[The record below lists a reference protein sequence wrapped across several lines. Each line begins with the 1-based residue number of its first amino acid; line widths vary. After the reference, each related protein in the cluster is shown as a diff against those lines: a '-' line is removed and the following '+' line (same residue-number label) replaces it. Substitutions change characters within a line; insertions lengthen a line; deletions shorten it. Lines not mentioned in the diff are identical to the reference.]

1 MRHDMRWAAMV
12 TVALGV
18 GSWPAGESLAA
29 PAWNACDMVQKA
41 DLDAAFAP
49 RVFGAGT
56 PGSKQA
62 PGRATMAEVSTCT
75 FTSAGASAKEKRT
88 VGLLARRAP
97 SDTTGVT
104 PQAARAGALQ
114 LKATPVD
121 VAGLGEGAYW
131 VNLGSSSFPV
141 VELNVFRG
149 RREWLV
155 FSASGKKLDVGA
167 AVAGLTKLAKATAV
181 PP

>member
-1 MRHDMRWAAMV
+1 MRWAALV
-12 TVALGV
+12 TVTLGV
-18 GSWPAGESLAA
+18 GSWPGGEVLAE
-29 PAWNACDMVQKA
+29 PAWNACDLVQKA

-56 PGSKQA
+56 PGRKQS
-62 PGRATMAEVSTCT
+62 PGTATMAEVSTCS

-131 VNLGSSSFPV
+131 VNMGSSAFPV

-149 RREWLV
+149 RREWLI
-155 FSASGKKLDVGA
+155 FSTSGKKLDVSA
-167 AVAGLTKLAKATAV
+167 AVAGLTKLAAATLAR
-181 PP
+181 P